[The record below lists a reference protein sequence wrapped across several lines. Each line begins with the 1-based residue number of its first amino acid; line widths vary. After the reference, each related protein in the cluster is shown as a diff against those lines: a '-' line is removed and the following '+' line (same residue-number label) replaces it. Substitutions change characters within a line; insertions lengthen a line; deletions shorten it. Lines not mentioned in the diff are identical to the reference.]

1 MPKIDGNLDAQVQV
15 RTTTRNNIGEA
26 VKGWATVQ
34 TIHGWLD
41 YSGGGSGYTS
51 FDAKIQ
57 ETTHIFICDYVA
69 LEATITNENSRLV
82 INDEVYDILLI
93 DNPMNLNKQL
103 EIYMKYTGG
112 QDG

>member
-15 RTTTRNNIGEA
+15 RSTTRNDIGEA
-26 VKGWATVQ
+26 VKGWTTVQ

-57 ETTHIFICDYVA
+57 ETTHVFICDYVA
-69 LEATITNENSRLV
+69 LAATITNENSRLV
-82 INDEVYDILLI
+82 VNGGVYDILLI
-93 DNPMNLNKQL
+93 DNPMNLNRQL
-103 EIYMKYTGG
+103 EIYLKYTGG